1 MRLSVISNLEDCT
14 DRLVKTIKGASRLRF
29 KFPSKN
35 LHSQEGEYEYEQHQE
50 DQESQDG
57 GYRVDETLD
66 QVTHGAPVSAD
77 TKNINIRVGRD
88 DI

>member
-1 MRLSVISNLEDCT
+1 MINYCCVFSSMVCSNVAWLS
-14 DRLVKTIKGASRLRF
+14 
-29 KFPSKN
+29 
-35 LHSQEGEYEYEQHQE
+35 LHYRSFSATGKYENEQHQE